1 MIQFIKYL
9 IELEIKR
16 IIILLRKELYLAIIY
31 FEQENILY
39 S

>member
-1 MIQFIKYL
+1 MIQFIEYL

-16 IIILLRKELYLAIIY
+16 IIVLLREELYLEIIY
-31 FEQENILY
+31 FKQENILY